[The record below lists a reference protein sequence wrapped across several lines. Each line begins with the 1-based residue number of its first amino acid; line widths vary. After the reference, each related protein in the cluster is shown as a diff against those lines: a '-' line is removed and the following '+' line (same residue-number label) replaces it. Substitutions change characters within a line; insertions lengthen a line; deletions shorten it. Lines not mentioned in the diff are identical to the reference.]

1 MLSEEEVRHVATLA
15 RLDLTDEEAK
25 KFAKQM
31 SDVLSYMEILN
42 EVDTDK
48 VEATSQVTR
57 LKNVSRE
64 DKVENWCD
72 REELL
77 ECTELPVENNQIKV
91 KPVITNN

>member
-31 SDVLSYMEILN
+31 SDVLSYMDILN

-48 VEATSQVTR
+48 VEATSQVTG
-57 LKNVSRE
+57 LKNVSRK
-64 DKVENWCD
+64 DKVEHWCE

-77 ECTELPVENNQIKV
+77 ECTELPIENNQIKV
-91 KPVITNN
+91 KSVITNN